1 MGMKTETPELT
12 IITPCFNEE
21 ESVLKCFQSLRD
33 VMSKQLPGV
42 SYEHIFADNSST
54 DGTVEVVKSFLKDDS
69 RVKLIVNSKNIGA
82 PRNIYRALSRAKG
95 SAVVPM
101 LPADLQDPADVI
113 PDFYREWKAGSLI
126 VFGQRIERQEN
137 FVMRSLRGLY
147 YRIIKRFASSDIP
160 INAGEFMLIDRK
172 VVDLLVS
179 MRENN
184 PYLRG
189 LIAQVGVKS
198 SFINYRWGKREFGK
212 SKATPFVLIDTAING
227 LVSTSR
233 LPARIALLSG
243 FIFSIA
249 GMLLG
254 VWSLA
259 ASLFSNSLVGSGIP
273 TIIVAIFFIGGVQ
286 LFFLGLIGEYV
297 LSIHGEIRPEPGAF
311 DLETL
316 GFENLEDGNKNAP

>member
-1 MGMKTETPELT
+1 MKSETPQLS

-33 VMSKQLPGV
+33 VMSKELPGV

-54 DGTVEVVKSFLKDDS
+54 DGTVEVIKSFLKSDA

-82 PRNIYRALSRAKG
+82 PRNIYRALSRANG
-95 SAVVPM
+95 FAVIPM
-101 LPADLQDPADVI
+101 LPADLQDPAEVI
-113 PDFYREWKAGSLI
+113 PDFYREWQAGSLI
-126 VFGQRIERQEN
+126 VFGQRIQRQEN
-137 FVMRSLRGLY
+137 FIMRSLRGLY
-147 YRIIKRFASSDIP
+147 YRIIKKLASSDIP

-172 VVDLLVS
+172 VVDLLVDMNES
-179 MRENN
+179 N

-198 SFINYRWGKREFGK
+198 SFVNYRWGKREFGK

-243 FIFSIA
+243 FMFSLVGI
-249 GMLLG
+249 LLG
-254 VWSLA
+254 LWSLT
-259 ASLFSNSLVGSGIP
+259 ASLFSNSLIGSGIP
-273 TIIVAIFFIGGVQ
+273 TIIVALFFIGGIQ

-316 GFENLEDGNKNAP
+316 GFEDIEDGNKNAR